1 MKEIKKY
8 YIHLTKLSN
17 KTHEYEFELGNSFFE
32 MFSQELIHGGSL
44 KARVVLKKSELL
56 LHFTFYITGEVRVT
70 CDRSLEEFNM
80 PLDIE
85 RVLLVRF
92 GPEDLEMDENV
103 LQIVPE
109 TQFINIAQHLYDFI
123 GLAVPM
129 KKLHPRFMEE
139 VDEDEEGDEAEGLLI
154 YSTGTAEEE
163 EDDDDEDGPVDP
175 RFEALRKIK

>member
-1 MKEIKKY
+1 
-8 YIHLTKLSN
+8 
-17 KTHEYEFELGNSFFE
+17 
-32 MFSQELIHGGSL
+32 
-44 KARVVLKKSELL
+44 
-56 LHFTFYITGEVRVT
+56 
-70 CDRSLEEFNM
+70 M

-123 GLAVPM
+123 GLAIPM
-129 KKLHPRFMEE
+129 KKLHPRFIEE
-139 VDEDEEGDEAEGLLI
+139 MDEDEEDESEGLLI
-154 YSTGTAEEE
+154 YTTGTAEDE

>member
-1 MKEIKKY
+1 
-8 YIHLTKLSN
+8 
-17 KTHEYEFELGNSFFE
+17 
-32 MFSQELIHGGSL
+32 
-44 KARVVLKKSELL
+44 
-56 LHFTFYITGEVRVT
+56 
-70 CDRSLEEFNM
+70 M

-129 KKLHPRFMEE
+129 KKLHPRFIEE
-139 VDEDEEGDEAEGLLI
+139 TGNEDEEDESEGLLI
-154 YSTGTAEEE
+154 YTTGTAEEE